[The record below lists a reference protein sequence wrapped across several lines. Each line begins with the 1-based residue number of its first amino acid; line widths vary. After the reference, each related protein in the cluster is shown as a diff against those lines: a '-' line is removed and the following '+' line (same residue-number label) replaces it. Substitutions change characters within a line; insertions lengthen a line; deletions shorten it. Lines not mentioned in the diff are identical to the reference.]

1 MERIKSE
8 QLVEAFLNGLS
19 ADLSK
24 ALGGEMDVIAIFTPM
39 TQPWDDLL
47 RLAIEDLD
55 ELNQDQV
62 ASGTPA
68 PNRLA
73 VVLETTGG
81 YIETVERMVR
91 AMRQHYEEVIFII
104 PNYAYSAG
112 TVLALSGD
120 DILMDY
126 HSILGPIDPQYG
138 SGNGDYVPGMGYL
151 AKYNEL
157 VQKINAAPDASQVR
171 AEISYLVEKF
181 DPGKLFH
188 IEQAI
193 EHSKS
198 LLKEWLPKY
207 KFKNWTSRSQTG
219 DLVTEEDRQERAYR
233 VAEVLGDA
241 HRWHSH
247 GRGITC
253 DDLGSEEIK
262 LKINNYGTNA
272 DLKKYVRNYRD
283 LLVDYMGKR
292 SWPAAIHTKQGFRNS

>member
-1 MERIKSE
+1 MERINSE
-8 QLVEAFLNGLS
+8 QLVEKSLKSLNG
-19 ADLSK
+19 DLSV
-24 ALGGEMDVIAIFTPM
+24 ALGGEIDVVAIFTPM
-39 TQPWDDLL
+39 TQPWDDVF
-47 RLAIEDLD
+47 RLAIEDLA
-55 ELNQDQV
+55 ELHD
-62 ASGTPA
+62 STTGPR
-68 PNRLA
+68 RLA

-91 AMRQHYEEVIFII
+91 AMRQHYKEVLFII

-126 HSILGPIDPQYG
+126 HSILGPIDPQYS
-138 SGNGDYVPGMGYL
+138 SGNGDAVPGMGYL

-157 VQKINAAPDASQVR
+157 VHTINAAADAAQVR
-171 AEISYLVEKF
+171 AEISYLIEKF

-198 LLKEWLPKY
+198 LLREWLPKY
-207 KFKNWTSRSQTG
+207 KFKNWTKRAQTG
-219 DLVTEEDRQERAYR
+219 EPVSPEDRQKRADQ

-241 HRWHSH
+241 QRWHSH

-272 DLKKYVRNYRD
+272 ELKNFIRNYRD

-292 SWPAAIHTKQGFRNS
+292 TWHAALHTELGFRTS